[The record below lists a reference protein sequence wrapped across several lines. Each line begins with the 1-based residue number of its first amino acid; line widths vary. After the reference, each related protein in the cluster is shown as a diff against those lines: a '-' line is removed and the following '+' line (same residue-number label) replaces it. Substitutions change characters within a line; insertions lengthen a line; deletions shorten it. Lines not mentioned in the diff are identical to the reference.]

1 MPKLLVA
8 GPGGNISHEL
18 SEETITIG
26 RAPDNAIHIDDVS
39 VSGRHAE
46 LRVSN
51 ERCTLKDLD
60 STNGTRVNG
69 QTVTTAQLRAGD
81 KIRFGKVEAC
91 YECEVTGNA
100 QPLPRSVEV
109 EAHPA
114 EQSVRPAD
122 FTNASPFPNR
132 KKEKDSQRTAVLAAA
147 AVAFVAF
154 LVSMM
159 ALAAMR
165 APLL

>member
-1 MPKLLVA
+1 MPKLVVA

-18 SEETITIG
+18 SEETTTIG

-39 VSGRHAE
+39 VSSRHAE
-46 LRVSN
+46 LRVTDES
-51 ERCTLKDLD
+51 CALKDLD

-69 QTVTTAQLRAGD
+69 AAITTAQLRAGD
-81 KIRFGKVEAC
+81 KIRYGKVEAC
-91 YECEVTGNA
+91 YQCEITGSA
-100 QPLPRSVEV
+100 QPLPQSAEV
-109 EAHPA
+109 DARPA

-122 FTNASPFPNR
+122 FANASPFPNR
-132 KKEKDSQRTAVLAAA
+132 KKEKDSQRTSVLAAA

-154 LVSMM
+154 LVSMI
-159 ALAAMR
+159 ALAAMH